1 MSGPL
6 AFVGGAEWQEGCT
19 FDADLLAASGGT
31 EVVLLPTADAYEHPE
46 VLIESATTW
55 FDGLGATVRSL
66 DVLRRPDALVEEH
79 VEAVRNARFLYL
91 SGDSPMHLRS
101 VVKDTPLWDAVV
113 EAWQGGAVLAASA
126 GAARLMGDPM
136 VDPRGG
142 AFTLGMGLVTNLAVI
157 PHHDKWTGD
166 RAHRTLRLSPTGVVV
181 AGIDERTALIRA
193 ADGTWSTAGA
203 GDVAVFVD
211 GKPADLSALSEGVT
225 APA

>member
-1 MSGPL
+1 MSVGPL
-6 AFVGGAEWQEGCT
+6 AFVGGGEWQEGCT
-19 FDADLLAASGGT
+19 FDAELLTASGGS

-46 VLIESATTW
+46 VLVQTATSW
-55 FDGLGATVRSL
+55 FEGLGATVRAL

-79 VEAVRNARFLYL
+79 VTAVREARFLYL

-113 EAWQGGAVLAASA
+113 DAWQGGAVLAASA

-142 AFTLGMGLVTNLAVI
+142 AFTLGMGLVSNLAVI

-166 RAHRTLRLSPTGVVV
+166 RAHRTLRLSPAGVVV
-181 AGIDERTALIRA
+181 AGIDERTALIRDP
-193 ADGTWSTAGA
+193 DGSWRTEGA
-203 GDVAVFVD
+203 GEVAVFVD
-211 GKPADLSALSEGVT
+211 GKPADLSVLSDAT
-225 APA
+225 AAA

>member
-6 AFVGGAEWQEGCT
+6 AFVGGGEWQEGCT
-19 FDADLLAASGGT
+19 FDAELLAASGSD
-31 EVVLLPTADAYEHPE
+31 EVVLLPTADAYEHPA
-46 VLIESATTW
+46 LLSQQASSW
-55 FDGLGATVRSL
+55 FEGLGARVRTL

-79 VEAVRNARFLYL
+79 VQAVRSARFLYL

-101 VVKDTPLWDAVV
+101 VIKDTPLWDALVA
-113 EAWQGGAVLAASA
+113 AWQDGAVLAASA
-126 GAARLMGDPM
+126 GAARLLGDPM

-142 AFTLGMGLVTNLAVI
+142 AFTVGMGLVANLAVI

-166 RAHRTLRLSPTGVVV
+166 KAHRTLRLSPDGVVV

-203 GDVAVFVD
+203 GSVAVFVD
-211 GKPADLSALSEGVT
+211 GKPVELADLGVNVST
-225 APA
+225 L